1 MAYTLSAVTRKTKG
15 ATVRPDGQLPAVVYG
30 AGKPTESLSLVP
42 TEFLKLY
49 KQAGDSSLIDI
60 VLDGKN
66 AGKVLVQE
74 VQSDPVTDRLLHVDF
89 RRIDM
94 TKPMVAPVVLK
105 FVGEAPIVKS
115 SGGTI
120 VTTVSTL
127 TVRCLPENLVSSI
140 EVDLTGLVSFD
151 VIIKVKDLK
160 LPAGITVINPNA
172 EDLVV
177 KATRALTEDEIKALE
192 ATSTDTVDLSK
203 IESSG
208 KKKEEAEAEGEAKP
222 GEEGKAAAAPA
233 KAEEKKKEA
242 KK

>member
-15 ATVRPDGQLPAVVYG
+15 ATIRPDGQLPAVVYG
-30 AGKPTESLSLVP
+30 AGKPTESLTLVP
-42 TEFLKLY
+42 TEFIKLY
-49 KQAGDSSLIDI
+49 KQAGNSSLIDV

-74 VQSDPVTDRLLHVDF
+74 VQADPVTDRVLHVDF

-94 TKPMVAPVVLK
+94 AKPMVAPVVLK

-140 EVDLTGLVSFD
+140 EVDLTGLISYD

-160 LPAGITVINPNA
+160 LPAGITVINPHA

-192 ATSTDTVDLSK
+192 ATSTATVDLSK
-203 IESSG
+203 IEAAG
-208 KKKEEAEAEGEAKP
+208 KKKEEDAVEGEAKP
-222 GEEGKAAAAPA
+222 GEEGKAAAPA
-233 KAEEKKKEA
+233 KAEEKKKEE
-242 KK
+242 KKK